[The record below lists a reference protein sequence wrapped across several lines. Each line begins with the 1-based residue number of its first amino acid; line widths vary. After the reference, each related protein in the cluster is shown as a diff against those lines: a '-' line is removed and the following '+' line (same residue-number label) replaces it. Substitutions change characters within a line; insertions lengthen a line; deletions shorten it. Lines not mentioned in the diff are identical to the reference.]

1 LHLEK
6 WLFTILYKVSDN
18 LRQSAA
24 IPMLVENISA
34 AGFRQGGN
42 MKRLWVG
49 VLLVVVPIALRLW
62 ALPSTQAGPSG
73 NSNFAPGAHRPII
86 YVMPNAVS
94 NPGPGDNSQV
104 VVDSSHNGKE
114 PQVAKIYQ
122 ELQRRKECQP
132 FSENMIKEKAD
143 YFLLLQHGGG
153 KGNRWAVSNRN
164 GDVIASGDSM
174 LLGNSVRDACL
185 AMSKNWQ
192 QHGVPTGN

>member
-1 LHLEK
+1 
-6 WLFTILYKVSDN
+6 
-18 LRQSAA
+18 
-24 IPMLVENISA
+24 
-34 AGFRQGGN
+34 
-42 MKRLWVG
+42 MKRIG
-49 VLLVVVPIALRLW
+49 VCVFPVVIAVSLGLAGVASGQAR
-62 ALPSTQAGPSG
+62 PSEGTS
-73 NSNFAPGAHRPII
+73 APLAHRPII
-86 YVMPNAVS
+86 YVMPNAVT

-153 KGNRWAVSNRN
+153 KGNRWALSDRN
-164 GDVIASGDSM
+164 GSVIASGDSI

-185 AMSKNWQ
+185 AISKNWQ
-192 QHGVPTGN
+192 GQTVSASK